1 MSGEYPER
9 TLDSRAANGKMDVS
23 PFDDLA
29 DEYDAWF
36 DEEGKL
42 VFDIEIRAFQEILPV
57 LPRPWIEIGV
67 GSGRFARAL
76 GIDTGI
82 EPSINL
88 VKMARQRGINTFWGR
103 GEQKIFKEASIGTV
117 FLITTLC
124 FLNSPLEVLKEAYR
138 ILKPEG
144 KLVLGVVLKD
154 NPWGQQYQQ
163 KKMEGH
169 RFYKYATFYECNEVS
184 RLTIQAGFMGER
196 IISTLFQKPGE
207 VKQLEEPLN
216 GLYLDAG
223 FVIVVAEKTNDE
235 PGSVTGSK

>member
-1 MSGEYPER
+1 MTTKDTDPFNE
-9 TLDSRAANGKMDVS
+9 LAA
-23 PFDDLA
+23 
-29 DEYDAWF
+29 EYDAWF
-36 DEEGKL
+36 DGEGKL
-42 VFDIEIRAFQEILPV
+42 IFDIEVRAFQQILPF

-88 VKMARQRGINTFWGR
+88 VKMARQRGITTFQGR
-103 GEQKIFKEASIGTV
+103 GEQKTFEESSIGTV

-124 FLNSPLEVLKEAYR
+124 FLDSPLEVLKEAYR

-144 KLVLGVVLKD
+144 KIVLGVVLID
-154 NPWGQQYQQ
+154 NPWGQLYQQ

-169 RFYKYATFYECNEVS
+169 HFYKHATFYKCNEVS

-196 IISTLFQKPGE
+196 IISALFQKPGE
-207 VKQLEEPLN
+207 VKHLEEPLD

-223 FVIVVAEKTNDE
+223 FVIVVAEKINDDA
-235 PGSVTGSK
+235 GSLAGSI

>member
-1 MSGEYPER
+1 MSIEYPER
-9 TLDSRAANGKMDVS
+9 ELDSSAANGKMGVS

-42 VFDIEIRAFQEILPV
+42 IFDIEVRAFQEILPV

-103 GEQKIFKEASIGTV
+103 GEQKIFEEASIGTV
-117 FLITTLC
+117 FLMTTLC

-138 ILKPEG
+138 ILRSDG
-144 KLVLGVVLKD
+144 KIVLGVVLKD
-154 NPWGQQYQQ
+154 NPWGRQYQQ

-169 RFYKYATFYECNEVS
+169 RFYKYVTFYKSNEVS

-207 VKQLEEPLN
+207 VKHLEEPLD

-223 FVIVVAEKTNDE
+223 FVIIVAEKTKDE
-235 PGSVTGSK
+235 PGS

>member
-9 TLDSRAANGKMDVS
+9 ELDSRAANGKMGVS

-42 VFDIEIRAFQEILPV
+42 VFDIEVRAFQEILPV

-82 EPSINL
+82 EPSISL

-103 GEQKIFKEASIGTV
+103 GEQKIFEEASIGTV
-117 FLITTLC
+117 FLVTTLC
-124 FLNSPLEVLKEAYR
+124 FLNSPLEVLKEVYR

-154 NPWGQQYQQ
+154 NPWGQQYQR
-163 KKMEGH
+163 KKMDGH
-169 RFYKYATFYECNEVS
+169 RFYKYASFYACNEVS

-207 VKQLEEPLN
+207 VKHLEEPLD
-216 GLYLDAG
+216 GLYLEAG
-223 FVIVVAEKTNDE
+223 FVIIVAEKTNDE
-235 PGSVTGSK
+235 PGS